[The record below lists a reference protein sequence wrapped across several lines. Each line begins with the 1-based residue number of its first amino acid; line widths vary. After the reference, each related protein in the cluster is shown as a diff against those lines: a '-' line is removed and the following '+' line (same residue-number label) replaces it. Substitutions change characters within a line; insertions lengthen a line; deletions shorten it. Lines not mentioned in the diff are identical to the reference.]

1 MIQQMQDQHQYLI
14 DPNGTKT
21 HIMLPLEEYE
31 ELIDRLL
38 DARDALE
45 LPALRELD
53 TERVT
58 IEQLREEFG
67 LDS

>member
-1 MIQQMQDQHQYLI
+1 MMQIQNEHQYLT
-14 DPNGTKT
+14 NTHGHKT
-21 HIMLPLEEYE
+21 HIVLPLEEYE

-38 DARDALE
+38 DAKDALE
-45 LPALRELD
+45 LPALRELE

-58 IEQLREEFG
+58 IEQLRQEFG

>member
-1 MIQQMQDQHQYLI
+1 MQLIPDQYQYLI